1 MSVNGIR
8 VRFAP
13 SPTGELHVG
22 NARTALFNWLFA
34 RHQGGVFALRIEDTD
49 QSRTTKAF
57 EENLLDELRWL
68 GIDWD
73 EGPGVGGAYGPYHQT
88 ERLEIYRNCLERL
101 IAEGKVYPCYC
112 TEAELE
118 AERASLV
125 ARRLMP
131 RYLGKCRQL
140 SEAQKRQLCAEGRQ
154 PVWRFRVEAGPIVFE
169 DLIRGPMAFQGEAI
183 GDFIIVRS
191 NGIPAYNFAVVADD
205 HAMEIS
211 HVIRGE
217 DHLSNTASQVL
228 LYRALGFAQPVFAHH
243 GLVLGKDHTKLS
255 KRHGATSVGAFRR
268 RGILPEALL
277 NYLALMGSSFEGG
290 REIASAKE
298 IVEGFSLERTGKGG
312 AVFDE
317 EKLLWLNGIYIRR
330 LEPDALAERLTPFIR
345 EAGYEEH
352 TFDRDRLEGIVAA
365 VQDSLPTLAD
375 IGGFLDIFSDDR
387 YRIDEA
393 AAAFLRD
400 DDAKRVLLALR
411 GLLDGGA
418 TIGKAGTKGPGAA
431 PVTETV
437 TVAGAVV
444 PVGSAA
450 LPAPFADMI
459 KRIGKETGL
468 KGKKLYLPIRAALTG
483 RLHGP
488 EMDRIFAL
496 LSPSSLRQRVEQALA
511 LT

>member
-1 MSVNGIR
+1 MSTTGVR

-34 RHQGGVFALRIEDTD
+34 RRHGGTFVLRVEDTD
-49 QSRTTKAF
+49 QSRTTTAF

-73 EGPGVGGAYGPYHQT
+73 EGPEAGGAYGPYHQT
-88 ERLEIYRNCLERL
+88 ERLDIYRGCLDRL

-118 AERASLV
+118 AERAALV
-125 ARRLMP
+125 ASRLMP
-131 RYLGKCRQL
+131 RYMGKCREL
-140 SEAQKRQLCAEGRQ
+140 SEAQEKQLRAEGRQ
-154 PVWRFRVEAGPIVFE
+154 PVWRFRVDAGPITFE
-169 DLIRGPMAFQGEAI
+169 DLIRGPMVFQGEAI

-217 DHLSNTASQVL
+217 DHLSNTAAQVL
-228 LYRALGFAQPVFAHH
+228 LYRALGFAPPVFAHH

-268 RGILPEALL
+268 RGVLPEALL

-290 REIASAKE
+290 REVVPAKE
-298 IVEGFSLERTGKGG
+298 ISEGFSLERTGKGG

-330 LEPDALAERLTPFIR
+330 FEPAVLTERLVPFIR
-345 EAGYEEH
+345 GAGYDENSFGTE
-352 TFDRDRLEGIVAA
+352 RLEGIVAA
-365 VQDSLPTLAD
+365 VQDSLTTLAD
-375 IGGFLDIFSDDR
+375 IGGHLEIFSDDR
-387 YRIDEA
+387 FRIDEEA
-393 AAAFLRD
+393 ASLLKD
-400 DDAKRVLLALR
+400 EDAKQVLMVLSEI
-411 GLLDGGA
+411 LDTRTISSAATVPGNGA
-418 TIGKAGTKGPGAA
+418 SAG
-431 PVTETV
+431 VS
-437 TVAGAVV
+437 AGA
-444 PVGSAA
+444 G
-450 LPAPFADMI
+450 LPLHFAELI
-459 KRIGKETGL
+459 KQIGEQTGL
-468 KGKKLYLPIRAALTG
+468 RGKKLYLPIRAALTG

-488 EMDRIFAL
+488 ELDQIFPL
-496 LSPSSLRQRVEQALA
+496 LGPASLRKRIENA
-511 LT
+511 LTLI

>member
-1 MSVNGIR
+1 MSAPGIR

-34 RHQGGVFALRIEDTD
+34 RHHGGVFVLRVEDTD
-49 QSRTTKAF
+49 RTRTTAAF
-57 EENLLDELRWL
+57 EENLLDELKWL

-73 EGPGVGGAYGPYHQT
+73 EGPEVGGAYGPYHQT
-88 ERLEIYRNCLERL
+88 GRLDLYRNCLDHL

-140 SEAQKRQLCAEGRQ
+140 SETQKQRLCAEGRS
-154 PVWRFRVEAGPIVFE
+154 PVWRFRVDGGPIAFH
-169 DLIRGPMAFQGEAI
+169 DLIRGPMSFQGEAI
-183 GDFIIVRS
+183 GDFIVVRS

-217 DHLSNTASQVL
+217 DHLSNTAAQIL
-228 LYRALGFAQPVFAHH
+228 LYWALGYTPPVFAHH
-243 GLVLGKDHTKLS
+243 ALVLGKDHAKLS

-290 REIASAKE
+290 REIASAKD

-330 LEPDALAERLTPFIR
+330 LEPAALAERLAPFIR
-345 EAGYEEH
+345 AAGYDERSFGRERIEE
-352 TFDRDRLEGIVAA
+352 IVAA

-375 IGGFLDIFSDDR
+375 INGLIEIFSDDH
-387 YRIDEA
+387 YRIDDEA
-393 AAAFLRD
+393 ASLLRG
-400 DDAKRVLLALR
+400 DDAKRVLVAL
-411 GLLDGGA
+411 GEMLDARVVSGG
-418 TIGKAGTKGPGAA
+418 
-431 PVTETV
+431 V
-437 TVAGAVV
+437 TVPGSVAPDGVAVGAGRPLSIVFAV
-444 PVGSAA
+444 
-450 LPAPFADMI
+450 LI
-459 KRIGKETGL
+459 KQIGERTGL

-488 EMDRIFAL
+488 ELDRIFAL
-496 LSPSSLRQRVEQALA
+496 LSPSSLRTRIDQALA
-511 LT
+511 LA

>member
-1 MSVNGIR
+1 MSTPGIR

-34 RHQGGVFALRIEDTD
+34 RRHGGAFILRVEDTD
-49 QSRTTKAF
+49 QSPTTTAVETKPL
-57 EENLLDELRWL
+57 EVPGWL

-73 EGPGVGGAYGPYHQT
+73 EGPGVGGAHGPYHQT
-88 ERLEIYRNCLERL
+88 ERLDIYRGCLDRL

-125 ARRLMP
+125 ASRLMP
-131 RYLGKCRQL
+131 RYLGKCREL
-140 SEAQKRQLCAEGRQ
+140 SEAQQKQLYAEGRQ
-154 PVWRFRVEAGPIVFE
+154 PVWRFHVEPGPIAFE
-169 DLIRGPMAFQGEAI
+169 DLIRGPMVFQGEAI

-217 DHLSNTASQVL
+217 DHLSNTAAQVL
-228 LYRALGFAQPVFAHH
+228 LYRALGFSPPVFAHH

-268 RGILPEALL
+268 RGVLPEALL

-290 REIASAKE
+290 REVVSAKE
-298 IVEGFSLERTGKGG
+298 ISEGFSLERTGKGG

-330 LEPDALAERLTPFIR
+330 FDPAVLAERLTPFIR
-345 EAGYEEH
+345 EAGYDEDSFGQER
-352 TFDRDRLEGIVAA
+352 FEGIVAA

-387 YRIDEA
+387 FQLDEEA
-393 AAAFLRD
+393 ASLLRS
-400 DDAKRVLLALR
+400 DDAKRVL
-411 GLLDGGA
+411 
-418 TIGKAGTKGPGAA
+418 
-431 PVTETV
+431 
-437 TVAGAVV
+437 
-444 PVGSAA
+444 AA
-450 LPAPFADMI
+450 LWGHIEGEAILGGGVMPVKDAPAIVPANGEGTPLLFAVLI
-459 KRIGKETGL
+459 KQIGEQTDL

-488 EMDRIFAL
+488 EMDRVFAL
-496 LSPSSLRQRVEQALA
+496 LNPASLCKRVEQALT

>member
-1 MSVNGIR
+1 MSGPRIR

-22 NARTALFNWLFA
+22 NARTALFNWIFA
-34 RHQGGVFALRIEDTD
+34 RHSGGVFVVRIEDTD
-49 QSRTTKAF
+49 QTRTTKDF
-57 EENLLDELRWL
+57 EANLLDELKWL

-88 ERLEIYRNCLERL
+88 ERLAIYRDCLERL

-125 ARRLMP
+125 ARRMMP

-140 SEAQKRQLCAEGRQ
+140 AEAEQRRLCAEGRL
-154 PVWRFRVEAGPIVFE
+154 PVWRFRVEGGPIVFE
-169 DLIRGPMAFQGEAI
+169 DLIRGAMTFQGEAI

-191 NGIPAYNFAVVADD
+191 NGIPAYNFAVVVDD
-205 HAMEIS
+205 NAMEIS

-217 DHLSNTASQVL
+217 DHLSNTASQIL
-228 LYRALGFAQPVFAHH
+228 LYWALGFAPPVFAHH
-243 GLVLGKDHTKLS
+243 ALILGKDHAKLS
-255 KRHGATSVGAFRR
+255 KRHGATAVGAYRR
-268 RGILPEALL
+268 RGILSEVLL

-330 LEPDALAERLTPFIR
+330 YEPKVLTDLLIPFIR
-345 EAGYEEH
+345 AAGYDERS
-352 TFDRDRLEGIVAA
+352 FRRDRLEGIVAA
-365 VQDSLPTLAD
+365 VRDSLPTLAD
-375 IGGFLDIFSDDR
+375 IEGVLELFSDDR
-387 YRIDEA
+387 YRMEEEA
-393 AAAFLRD
+393 EALLQG
-400 DDAKRVLLALR
+400 DDAKKVLAALR
-411 GLLDGGA
+411 GHLG
-418 TIGKAGTKGPGAA
+418 
-431 PVTETV
+431 
-437 TVAGAVV
+437 AGAVSEEDRV
-444 PVGSAA
+444 LGIPAA
-450 LPAPFADMI
+450 GIGASEPFAVLI
-459 KRIGKETGL
+459 RRIGEETGL
-468 KGKKLYLPIRAALTG
+468 RGKKLYLPIRAAVTG

-488 EMDRIFAL
+488 ELDRIFAL
-496 LSPSSLRQRVEQALA
+496 LGPAALRKRVEKALA

>member
-1 MSVNGIR
+1 MSPPIR

-22 NARTALFNWLFA
+22 NARTALFNWLYA
-34 RHQGGVFALRIEDTD
+34 RHHGGIFVLRIEDTD
-49 QSRTTKAF
+49 RTRTTKAF
-57 EENLLDELRWL
+57 EENLLEELKWL

-73 EGPGVGGAYGPYHQT
+73 EGPETGGAYGPYHQT
-88 ERLEIYRNCLERL
+88 ERLGLYRDCLDRL
-101 IAEGKVYPCYC
+101 IADGKVYPCYC

-131 RYLGKCRQL
+131 RYLGKCREL
-140 SEAQKRQLCAEGRQ
+140 SETQQRRLSAEGRS
-154 PVWRFRVEAGPIVFE
+154 PVWRFRVEAGPIAFE
-169 DLIRGPMAFQGEAI
+169 DLIRGLMAFQGDAI

-205 HAMEIS
+205 HSMEIS

-217 DHLSNTASQVL
+217 DHLSNTASQIL
-228 LYRALGFAQPVFAHH
+228 LYRALGFAPPVFAHH
-243 GLVLGKDHTKLS
+243 ALVLGKDHTKLS

-290 REIASAKE
+290 REVASAKE
-298 IVEGFSLERTGKGG
+298 IVEGFSLDRTGKSG

-317 EKLLWLNGIYIRR
+317 EKLLWLNGIYMRR
-330 LEPDALAERLTPFIR
+330 FEPAGLTERLTPFIR
-345 EAGYEEH
+345 EAGYDERSFGRE
-352 TFDRDRLEGIVAA
+352 RLERIVAA

-375 IGGFLDIFSDDR
+375 IGGLLEIFSEDR
-387 YRIDEA
+387 YRIDEEA
-393 AAAFLRD
+393 ASLLRG
-400 DDAKRVLLALR
+400 DDAKQVLSALR
-411 GLLDGGA
+411 GLLESEA
-418 TIGKAGTKGPGAA
+418 VPGAVA
-431 PVTETV
+431 AD
-437 TVAGAVV
+437 VAGAIQGRAST
-444 PVGSAA
+444 VGFPAVEVE
-450 LPAPFADMI
+450 LLAPFAVLI
-459 KRIGKETGL
+459 KRIGEQTGL
-468 KGKKLYLPIRAALTG
+468 RGKKLYLPIRAAVTG

-488 EMDRIFAL
+488 ELDQIFAL
-496 LSPSSLRQRVEQALA
+496 LSSTSLRKRTEQALA

>member
-1 MSVNGIR
+1 MSTPGIR

-34 RHQGGVFALRIEDTD
+34 RRHGGTFILRVEDTD
-49 QSRTTKAF
+49 QSRTTAAF
-57 EENLLDELRWL
+57 EMNLLEELGWL
-68 GIDWD
+68 GIGWD
-73 EGPGVGGAYGPYHQT
+73 EGPGVGGAHGPYHQT
-88 ERLEIYRNCLERL
+88 ERLDVYRGSLDRL
-101 IAEGKVYPCYC
+101 IDEGKVYPCYC

-125 ARRLMP
+125 ASRLMP
-131 RYLGKCRQL
+131 RYLGKCREL
-140 SEAQKRQLCAEGRQ
+140 SEARQKQLCAEGRQ
-154 PVWRFRVEAGPIVFE
+154 PVWRFRVEPGPIAFE
-169 DLIRGPMAFQGEAI
+169 DLIRGPMVFQGEAI

-191 NGIPAYNFAVVADD
+191 NGIPAYNFAVVTDD

-217 DHLSNTASQVL
+217 DHLSNTAAQVL
-228 LYRALGFAQPVFAHH
+228 LYRSLGFSPPVFAHH

-290 REIASAKE
+290 REVVSAKE
-298 IVEGFSLERTGKGG
+298 ISEGFSLERTGKGG

-330 LEPDALAERLTPFIR
+330 FDPAVLAERLTPFIR
-345 EAGYEEH
+345 EAGYDEGSFGRE
-352 TFDRDRLEGIVAA
+352 RLAGIAAA

-387 YRIDEA
+387 FQLDEEA
-393 AAAFLRD
+393 ASLLRS
-400 DDAKRVLLALR
+400 DDAKRVLAALR
-411 GLLDGGA
+411 GHIEGEAIPGGGVMPVKDAPTIVPANGEGTPLLFA
-418 TIGKAGTKGPGAA
+418 VLIKQIG
-431 PVTETV
+431 EQ
-437 TVAGAVV
+437 
-444 PVGSAA
+444 
-450 LPAPFADMI
+450 
-459 KRIGKETGL
+459 TGL

-488 EMDRIFAL
+488 EMDRVFAL
-496 LSPSSLRQRVEQALA
+496 LNPASLCKRVEQALT

>member
-1 MSVNGIR
+1 MSTPGIR

-34 RHQGGVFALRIEDTD
+34 RRHGGTFILRIEDTD
-49 QSRTTKAF
+49 QSRTTTAF
-57 EENLLDELRWL
+57 EENLLEELGWL

-73 EGPGVGGAYGPYHQT
+73 EGPGVGGAHGPYHQT
-88 ERLEIYRNCLERL
+88 ERLDTYRNCLDRL

-112 TEAELE
+112 TEEELE
-118 AERASLV
+118 AERAALV
-125 ARRLMP
+125 VSRQMP
-131 RYLGKCRQL
+131 RYMGKCREL
-140 SEAQKRQLCAEGRQ
+140 SEAQQKRLCAEGRQ
-154 PVWRFRVEAGPIVFE
+154 PVWRFRVEPGPIAFE

-191 NGIPAYNFAVVADD
+191 SGIPAYNFAVVADD

-217 DHLSNTASQVL
+217 DHLSNTAAQIL
-228 LYRALGFAQPVFAHH
+228 LYRALGFAPPVFAHH

-268 RGILPEALL
+268 RGVLPEALL

-290 REIASAKE
+290 REVVPAKE
-298 IVEGFSLERTGKGG
+298 ISEGFSLERTGKGG

-330 LEPDALAERLTPFIR
+330 FEPAVLAERLVPFIR
-345 EAGYEEH
+345 EAGYDESSFE
-352 TFDRDRLEGIVAA
+352 RERLERIVAA

-375 IGGFLDIFSDDR
+375 IGSLLEIFSDERFRMDE
-387 YRIDEA
+387 EA
-393 AAAFLRD
+393 ASLLKD
-400 DDAKRVLLALR
+400 EDAKRVLAALQ
-411 GLLDGGA
+411 GLLDGGIS
-418 TIGKAGTKGPGAA
+418 T
-431 PVTETV
+431 
-437 TVAGAVV
+437 
-444 PVGSAA
+444 
-450 LPAPFADMI
+450 PFADLI
-459 KRIGKETGL
+459 KRIGEQTGL
-468 KGKKLYLPIRAALTG
+468 RGKKLYLPIRAALTG

-496 LSPSSLRQRVEQALA
+496 LSPASLHTRVEKA
-511 LT
+511 LTLT

>member
-1 MSVNGIR
+1 MSTPGIR

-34 RHQGGVFALRIEDTD
+34 RHHGGVFVLRIEDTD
-49 QSRTTKAF
+49 RTRTTTAF
-57 EENLLDELRWL
+57 EENLIEELGWL

-73 EGPGVGGAYGPYHQT
+73 EGPGMGGAHGPYHQT
-88 ERLEIYRNCLERL
+88 DRLDLYRGCLESL
-101 IAEGKVYPCYC
+101 IAAGKVYPCYC
-112 TEAELE
+112 TEEELE

-140 SEAQKRQLCAEGRQ
+140 SEAQRQRFCAEGRQ
-154 PVWRFRVEAGPIVFE
+154 PVWRFRVETGPITFD

-191 NGIPAYNFAVVADD
+191 NGVPAYNFAVVADD

-217 DHLSNTASQVL
+217 DHLSNTAAQIL
-228 LYRALGFAQPVFAHH
+228 LYRALGFAPPVFAHH
-243 GLVLGKDHTKLS
+243 ALVLGKDHTKLS
-255 KRHGATSVGAFRR
+255 KRHGATSVGAFRH

-290 REIASAKE
+290 REIVSAKE
-298 IVEGFSLERTGKGG
+298 MVEGFSLERTGKGG

-330 LEPDALAERLTPFIR
+330 LEPAALAERLTPFIR
-345 EAGYEEH
+345 EAGYDGRS
-352 TFDRDRLEGIVAA
+352 FGLARIEGIVAA

-375 IGGFLDIFSDDR
+375 IGGHLELFSDDR
-387 YRIDEA
+387 VRMEEDA
-393 AAAFLRD
+393 AALLRG
-400 DDAKRVLLALR
+400 DDAKRVLASLKGILDR
-411 GLLDGGA
+411 GGVPGPGSADEAGPVPGKAATAGIPAGA
-418 TIGKAGTKGPGAA
+418 TRF
-431 PVTETV
+431 
-437 TVAGAVV
+437 
-444 PVGSAA
+444 A
-450 LPAPFADMI
+450 LSFPDLV
-459 KRIGKETGL
+459 KRIGEETGL

-496 LSPSSLRQRVEQALA
+496 LGPISLHKRIEKALA
-511 LT
+511 PDHC

>member
-1 MSVNGIR
+1 MSTPGIR

-22 NARTALFNWLFA
+22 NARTALFNWLYA
-34 RHQGGVFALRIEDTD
+34 RHHNGAFVLRIEDTD
-49 QSRTTKAF
+49 RSRTTAAF
-57 EENLLDELRWL
+57 EENLLEELRWL

-88 ERLEIYRNCLERL
+88 ERLDSYRDCLDRL
-101 IAEGKVYPCYC
+101 IAAGKVYPCYC

-140 SEAQKRQLCAEGRQ
+140 SETQQRRLCAEGRS
-154 PVWRFRVEAGPIVFE
+154 PVWRFRVEAGPIAFD
-169 DLIRGPMAFQGEAI
+169 DLIRGPMAFQGEAV

-191 NGIPAYNFAVVADD
+191 SGIPAYNFAVVADD

-217 DHLSNTASQVL
+217 DHLSNTASQIL
-228 LYRALGFAQPVFAHH
+228 LYRALGFAPPVFAHH
-243 GLVLGKDHTKLS
+243 ALVLGKDHTKLS

-277 NYLALMGSSFEGG
+277 NYLALTGSSFEAG

-330 LEPDALAERLTPFIR
+330 LEPAVLAERLIPFLR
-345 EAGYEEH
+345 EAGHDERSFGRER
-352 TFDRDRLEGIVAA
+352 FEGIVAA

-375 IGGFLDIFSDDR
+375 IGGHLDMFSDDR
-387 YRIDEA
+387 YRMDDEA
-393 AAAFLRD
+393 SSLLRG
-400 DDAKRVLLALR
+400 DDAKRVLTVLSEIVDAR
-411 GLLDGGA
+411 ADSGTEAVPGNEAPAGVAVGTGLPL
-418 TIGKAGTKGPGAA
+418 
-431 PVTETV
+431 
-437 TVAGAVV
+437 
-444 PVGSAA
+444 
-450 LPAPFADMI
+450 PFAELV
-459 KRIGKETGL
+459 KRIGAQTGL

-488 EMDRIFAL
+488 ELDRIFAL
-496 LSPSSLRQRVEQALA
+496 LSPTSLRRRIEKALA
-511 LT
+511 LDR

>member
-1 MSVNGIR
+1 MSTPGIR

-34 RHQGGVFALRIEDTD
+34 RRHGGAFILRVEDTD
-49 QSRTTKAF
+49 QSRTTTAF
-57 EENLLDELRWL
+57 EMNLLEELGWL

-73 EGPGVGGAYGPYHQT
+73 EGPGVGGAHGPYHQT
-88 ERLEIYRNCLERL
+88 ERLDIYRGCLDRL

-125 ARRLMP
+125 ASRLMP
-131 RYLGKCRQL
+131 RYLGKCREL
-140 SEAQKRQLCAEGRQ
+140 SEAQQKQLCAEGRQ
-154 PVWRFRVEAGPIVFE
+154 PVWRFHVEPGPIAFE
-169 DLIRGPMAFQGEAI
+169 DLIRGPMVFQGEAI

-217 DHLSNTASQVL
+217 DHLSNTAAQVL
-228 LYRALGFAQPVFAHH
+228 LYRALGFSQPVFAHH

-268 RGILPEALL
+268 RGVLPEALL

-290 REIASAKE
+290 REVVAAKE
-298 IVEGFSLERTGKGG
+298 ISEGFSLERTGKGG

-330 LEPDALAERLTPFIR
+330 FDPAVLAERLTPFIR
-345 EAGYEEH
+345 EAGYDEGSFGRE
-352 TFDRDRLEGIVAA
+352 RLAGIVAA

-387 YRIDEA
+387 FQLDEEA
-393 AAAFLRD
+393 ASLLRS
-400 DDAKRVLLALR
+400 DDAKRVLAALR
-411 GLLDGGA
+411 GHIEGEAILGGGVMSVKDPPAIVPANGGGTPLLFA
-418 TIGKAGTKGPGAA
+418 VLIKQIG
-431 PVTETV
+431 EQ
-437 TVAGAVV
+437 
-444 PVGSAA
+444 
-450 LPAPFADMI
+450 
-459 KRIGKETGL
+459 TGL

-488 EMDRIFAL
+488 EMDRVFAL
-496 LSPSSLRQRVEQALA
+496 LNPASLCKRVEQALT

>member
-1 MSVNGIR
+1 MSKPGIR

-34 RHQGGVFALRIEDTD
+34 RRHSGTFILRVEDTD
-49 QSRTTKAF
+49 QSRTTTAF
-57 EENLLDELRWL
+57 EKNLLEELGWL

-73 EGPGVGGAYGPYHQT
+73 EGPGVGGAHGPYRQT
-88 ERLEIYRNCLERL
+88 ERLDIYHGCLDRL
-101 IAEGKVYPCYC
+101 IADGKVYPCYC

-125 ARRLMP
+125 ASRQMP
-131 RYLGKCRQL
+131 RYLGRCREL
-140 SEAQKRQLCAEGRQ
+140 SEAQQKQLCDEGRQ
-154 PVWRFRVEAGPIVFE
+154 PVWRFRVEPGPIAFE
-169 DLIRGPMAFQGEAI
+169 DLIRGPMVFQGEAI

-191 NGIPAYNFAVVADD
+191 NGIPAYNFAVVVDD

-217 DHLSNTASQVL
+217 DHLSNTAAQVL
-228 LYRALGFAQPVFAHH
+228 LYRALGFSQPVFAHH

-268 RGILPEALL
+268 RGVLPEALL

-290 REIASAKE
+290 REVVSAKE
-298 IVEGFSLERTGKGG
+298 ISERFSLERTGKGG

-330 LEPDALAERLTPFIR
+330 FEPAVLAERLTSFIR
-345 EAGYEEH
+345 EAGYDEGS
-352 TFDRDRLEGIVAA
+352 FGRVRLAGIVAA
-365 VQDSLPTLAD
+365 IQDSLPTLAD

-387 YRIDEA
+387 FRLDEEA
-393 AAAFLRD
+393 ASLLRSD
-400 DDAKRVLLALR
+400 AAKRVLAALR
-411 GLLDGGA
+411 WFIEKRVILGA
-418 TIGKAGTKGPGAA
+418 GDIPAKNTP
-431 PVTETV
+431 
-437 TVAGAVV
+437 AVV
-444 PVGSAA
+444 PGNGEGA
-450 LPAPFADMI
+450 PIPFADLI
-459 KRIGKETGL
+459 KRIGEQTGL
-468 KGKKLYLPIRAALTG
+468 KGKKLYLPVRAALTG

-488 EMDRIFAL
+488 ELDRIFTL
-496 LSPSSLRQRVEQALA
+496 LGPVSLRKRVEQALT

>member
-1 MSVNGIR
+1 MSAPGIR

-34 RHQGGVFALRIEDTD
+34 RHHGGVFVLRIEDTD
-49 QSRTTKAF
+49 RSRTTKAF
-57 EENLLDELRWL
+57 EENLLEELRWL

-73 EGPGVGGAYGPYHQT
+73 EGPGVGGAHGPYHQT
-88 ERLEIYRNCLERL
+88 ERLEIYRDCLDRL
-101 IAEGKVYPCYC
+101 IAAGKVYPCYC

-140 SEAQKRQLCAEGRQ
+140 SEAEQKRLCAEGRS
-154 PVWRFRVEAGPIVFE
+154 PVWRFRVEAGPIAFD

-191 NGIPAYNFAVVADD
+191 NGIPAYNFAVVVDD

-217 DHLSNTASQVL
+217 DHLSNTAAQIL
-228 LYRALGFAQPVFAHH
+228 LYRALGLAPPVFAHH
-243 GLVLGKDHTKLS
+243 ALVLGKDHTKLS

-330 LEPDALAERLTPFIR
+330 LEPAVLAERLATFIR
-345 EAGYEEH
+345 EAGYDERSFGRE
-352 TFDRDRLEGIVAA
+352 RLAGIVAA
-365 VQDSLPTLAD
+365 IQDSLPTLAD
-375 IGGFLDIFSDDR
+375 IGEHLDIFSDDR
-387 YRIDEA
+387 FRIDGEA
-393 AAAFLRD
+393 AEFLKD
-400 DDAKRVLLALR
+400 DEAKRVLVALQ

-418 TIGKAGTKGPGAA
+418 VLGAGAA
-431 PVTETV
+431 LRKDTT
-437 TVAGAVV
+437 AGV
-444 PVGSAA
+444 PADGVEMPASFAA
-450 LPAPFADMI
+450 LI
-459 KRIGKETGL
+459 KRIGEQTGL
-468 KGKKLYLPIRAALTG
+468 RGKKLYLPIRAAVTG

-488 EMDRIFAL
+488 ELDRIFAL
-496 LSPSSLRQRVEQALA
+496 LGPTSLRKRVETALA

>member
-1 MSVNGIR
+1 MSEPGFR

-22 NARTALFNWLFA
+22 NARTALINWLFA
-34 RHQGGVFALRIEDTD
+34 RHHGGVFVLRIEDTD
-49 QSRTTKAF
+49 QNRTTTAF
-57 EENLLDELRWL
+57 EENLLSELKWL

-73 EGPGVGGAYGPYHQT
+73 EGPGEGGAHGPYHQT
-88 ERLEIYRNCLERL
+88 ERLDTYRASLERL

-112 TEAELE
+112 TEEELE

-140 SEAQKRQLCAEGRQ
+140 AEAERGRLVAEGRS
-154 PVWRFRVEAGPIVFE
+154 PVWRFHVEEGPIEFE

-217 DHLSNTASQVL
+217 DHLSNTAAQIL
-228 LYRALGFAQPVFAHH
+228 LYQALGFAPPVFAHH

-290 REIASAKE
+290 REVASAEE
-298 IVEGFSLERTGKGG
+298 IIDGFSLDRTGKGG

-330 LEPDALAERLTPFIR
+330 SEPGVLTERLTPFIR
-345 EAGYEEH
+345 AAGYDERSFGRE
-352 TFDRDRLEGIVAA
+352 RIEGIVAA
-365 VQDSLPTLAD
+365 VQDSLPTLDA
-375 IGGFLDIFSDDR
+375 IGSYLEIFSDDR
-387 YRIDEA
+387 FQMEGDA
-393 AAAFLRD
+393 AALLRG
-400 DDAKRVLLALR
+400 DDAKKVLSALR
-411 GLLDGGA
+411 GFMD
-418 TIGKAGTKGPGAA
+418 
-431 PVTETV
+431 
-437 TVAGAVV
+437 AGAVPGAG
-444 PVGSAA
+444 PVLRNDSAASGSAKGA
-450 LPAPFADMI
+450 EMPVPFTFLI
-459 KRIGKETGL
+459 RRIGEETGL
-468 KGKKLYLPIRAALTG
+468 RGKNLYLPIRAALTG

-488 EMDRIFAL
+488 ELDRVFAL
-496 LSPSSLRQRVEQALA
+496 LSPTSLHKRVEKALV